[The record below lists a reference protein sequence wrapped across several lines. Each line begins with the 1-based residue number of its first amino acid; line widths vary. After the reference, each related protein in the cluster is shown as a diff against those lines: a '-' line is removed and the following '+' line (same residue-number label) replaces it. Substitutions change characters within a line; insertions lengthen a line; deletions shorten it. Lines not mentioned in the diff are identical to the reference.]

1 MDKEVLVDVQNLT
14 HQFQLTKKTAIR
26 AVDNISFQIYKGEIL
41 GLVGESGSG
50 KSTAARCLMN
60 IYEPSSGSI
69 RYHGIDICDKKQ
81 FRANKKMLQT
91 RRQIIFQDSGSSLNQ
106 RMKASEIIAEPMKIS
121 HMTPPRGSYRAEAQ
135 FQMKYV
141 GLDQSF
147 LDRYPSELSGG
158 QRQRIAIARAL
169 SMEPEF
175 LVADEPVAALDVSIQ
190 AQVINL
196 FKHLQKEHG
205 FTFLFIAHDLA
216 MVEYL
221 CDRVGVMYHGK
232 LVELAPAG
240 ELFQILFMDIQDRFC
255 LQSQSRIR
263 SENVRESFRYMT
275 GRIWETAGLRR
286 SLPVILYG
294 ERKKEGICMKKR
306 NWMIY
311 CGKKIMAFLLS
322 VFVLSVAVFYVARLA
337 PGDPLV
343 SYYGERAEKMS
354 PQERQWAMEKL
365 GLDQPVYIQ
374 YEKWVKNAFHGDFG
388 ISFKYKQDVVEV
400 ISGRIVNTLLLGGIG
415 FLLIFAGSLLLGV
428 LCAWHEDKWAD
439 RILCKLGT
447 ISSCIPEFWLSLVLI
462 LIFSVTLKILPSSG
476 AYTIGKAD
484 DIADRAIHL
493 IMPLTIVTLE
503 HLWYYA
509 YMIRNKILEE
519 VRADYVLLAKSKG
532 LNRRKILFRHCLR
545 NVMPAYLSIMA
556 IAVPHVLGGTF
567 VVESVF
573 SYPGIGALSYES
585 ARYHDY
591 NLLMLLCMMS
601 GILVIFCNIL
611 AQTINEH
618 IDPRVKAN
626 EVVETSEVTGL

>member
-1 MDKEVLVDVQNLT
+1 
-14 HQFQLTKKTAIR
+14 
-26 AVDNISFQIYKGEIL
+26 
-41 GLVGESGSG
+41 
-50 KSTAARCLMN
+50 
-60 IYEPSSGSI
+60 
-69 RYHGIDICDKKQ
+69 
-81 FRANKKMLQT
+81 
-91 RRQIIFQDSGSSLNQ
+91 
-106 RMKASEIIAEPMKIS
+106 
-121 HMTPPRGSYRAEAQ
+121 
-135 FQMKYV
+135 
-141 GLDQSF
+141 
-147 LDRYPSELSGG
+147 
-158 QRQRIAIARAL
+158 
-169 SMEPEF
+169 
-175 LVADEPVAALDVSIQ
+175 
-190 AQVINL
+190 
-196 FKHLQKEHG
+196 
-205 FTFLFIAHDLA
+205 
-216 MVEYL
+216 
-221 CDRVGVMYHGK
+221 
-232 LVELAPAG
+232 
-240 ELFQILFMDIQDRFC
+240 
-255 LQSQSRIR
+255 
-263 SENVRESFRYMT
+263 
-275 GRIWETAGLRR
+275 
-286 SLPVILYG
+286 
-294 ERKKEGICMKKR
+294 MKKR
-306 NWMIY
+306 NWLIY

-428 LCAWHEDKWAD
+428 LCAWYEDKWAD

-509 YMIRNKILEE
+509 YMMRNKILEE

-532 LNRRKILFRHCLR
+532 LNRRKILFCHCLR

-591 NLLMLLCMMS
+591 NLLMLLCMVS

>member
-1 MDKEVLVDVQNLT
+1 
-14 HQFQLTKKTAIR
+14 
-26 AVDNISFQIYKGEIL
+26 
-41 GLVGESGSG
+41 
-50 KSTAARCLMN
+50 
-60 IYEPSSGSI
+60 
-69 RYHGIDICDKKQ
+69 
-81 FRANKKMLQT
+81 
-91 RRQIIFQDSGSSLNQ
+91 
-106 RMKASEIIAEPMKIS
+106 
-121 HMTPPRGSYRAEAQ
+121 
-135 FQMKYV
+135 
-141 GLDQSF
+141 
-147 LDRYPSELSGG
+147 
-158 QRQRIAIARAL
+158 
-169 SMEPEF
+169 
-175 LVADEPVAALDVSIQ
+175 
-190 AQVINL
+190 
-196 FKHLQKEHG
+196 
-205 FTFLFIAHDLA
+205 
-216 MVEYL
+216 
-221 CDRVGVMYHGK
+221 
-232 LVELAPAG
+232 
-240 ELFQILFMDIQDRFC
+240 
-255 LQSQSRIR
+255 
-263 SENVRESFRYMT
+263 
-275 GRIWETAGLRR
+275 
-286 SLPVILYG
+286 
-294 ERKKEGICMKKR
+294 MKKR

-415 FLLIFAGSLLLGV
+415 FLLIFAGSLLLSV

>member
-1 MDKEVLVDVQNLT
+1 
-14 HQFQLTKKTAIR
+14 
-26 AVDNISFQIYKGEIL
+26 
-41 GLVGESGSG
+41 
-50 KSTAARCLMN
+50 
-60 IYEPSSGSI
+60 
-69 RYHGIDICDKKQ
+69 
-81 FRANKKMLQT
+81 
-91 RRQIIFQDSGSSLNQ
+91 
-106 RMKASEIIAEPMKIS
+106 
-121 HMTPPRGSYRAEAQ
+121 
-135 FQMKYV
+135 
-141 GLDQSF
+141 
-147 LDRYPSELSGG
+147 
-158 QRQRIAIARAL
+158 
-169 SMEPEF
+169 
-175 LVADEPVAALDVSIQ
+175 
-190 AQVINL
+190 
-196 FKHLQKEHG
+196 
-205 FTFLFIAHDLA
+205 
-216 MVEYL
+216 
-221 CDRVGVMYHGK
+221 
-232 LVELAPAG
+232 
-240 ELFQILFMDIQDRFC
+240 
-255 LQSQSRIR
+255 
-263 SENVRESFRYMT
+263 
-275 GRIWETAGLRR
+275 
-286 SLPVILYG
+286 
-294 ERKKEGICMKKR
+294 MKKR
-306 NWMIY
+306 NWLIY

-532 LNRRKILFRHCLR
+532 LNRRKILFCHCLR

-591 NLLMLLCMMS
+591 NLLMLLCMVS